1 MSGLSLVILADQA
14 QQRTALSAAARGELE
29 VAESLSPSSDTL
41 ARLAALS
48 PDAVVLWYDGSERH
62 LALCERIYVSKAC
75 LALILVADEP
85 DAALLSRALS
95 CGVSRVLSPAEAE
108 GELAKV
114 VSHVVSR
121 ERSRLAGGED
131 AGTRASRVLAVFG
144 TKGGTGKTMFSVNLA
159 TALARLGQRVALV
172 DLDLQFGDV
181 GILLDLAKADSIADV
196 AEENAFDYSVLK
208 SYLFTH
214 RSGLMGLC
222 APPSPEYAEVVT
234 PEHVK
239 KTVRSLR
246 PNFDF
251 VLLDMPPS
259 FHDNSIAGLE
269 ESGEIFFLLNPDIS
283 TLHNAKV
290 SMGVLDSLGLGDRVK
305 LVLNKNG
312 GSSIKVVDIG
322 RILERPLEL
331 TIPNDQVCALRA
343 VNSGVPLV
351 LDSRRSQIGR
361 AITAYAG
368 SLLAGETVPKTK
380 KGRR

>member
-1 MSGLSLVILADQA
+1 MSNFRLVILADTA
-14 QQRTALSAAARGELE
+14 QQRTALSAAAQGDIE
-29 VAESLSPSSDTL
+29 VVESLSPTADTL

-48 PDAVVLWYDGSERH
+48 PDAVVLWYDGSERE

-75 LALILVADEP
+75 LSLVLVADEP

-121 ERSRLAGGED
+121 ERSRLAGVED
-131 AGTRASRVLAVFG
+131 TGARASRVISVFG
-144 TKGGTGKTMFSVNLA
+144 TKGGTGKTMLSVNLA
-159 TALARLGQRVALV
+159 VALARLGQRVALV

-181 GILLDLAKADSIADV
+181 GILLDIAKSDSIADV
-196 AEENAFDYSVLK
+196 AEESAFDYSALK

-269 ESGEIFFLLNPDIS
+269 ESGEIYFLLNPDIS
-283 TLHNAKV
+283 TLHNARV
-290 SMGVLDSLGLGDRVK
+290 SLGVLDSLGLSDRVK

-312 GSSIKVVDIG
+312 GSSIKSNDIG

-331 TIPNDQVCALRA
+331 IIPNDQVCALRA

-351 LDSRRSQIGR
+351 LDSRRNQMGKI
-361 AITAYAG
+361 ITAYA
-368 SLLAGETVPKTK
+368 SKLLAGENIAK

>member
-1 MSGLSLVILADQA
+1 MSNFRLVILADTA
-14 QQRTALSAAARGELE
+14 QQRTALSAAARGDIE
-29 VAESLSPSSDTL
+29 VVESLSPTADTL

-48 PDAVVLWYDGSERH
+48 PDAVVLWYDGSERE
-62 LALCERIYVSKAC
+62 LALCERIYISKAC
-75 LALILVADEP
+75 LCLILVADEP
-85 DAALLSRALS
+85 DASLLSRALS

-108 GELAKV
+108 GELANV

-121 ERSRLAGGED
+121 ERSRLAGIED
-131 AGTRASRVLAVFG
+131 TGTRASRVISVFG
-144 TKGGTGKTMFSVNLA
+144 TKGGAGKTMFSVNLA
-159 TALARLGQRVALV
+159 VALARLGQRVALV

-181 GILLDLAKADSIADV
+181 GILLDISKSDSIADV
-196 AEENAFDYSVLK
+196 AEESAFDYSALK

-269 ESGEIFFLLNPDIS
+269 ESGEIYFLLNPDIS
-283 TLHNAKV
+283 TLHNARV
-290 SMGVLDSLGLGDRVK
+290 SLGVLDSLGLSDRVK

-312 GSSIKVVDIG
+312 GSSIKSNDIG

-331 TIPNDQVCALRA
+331 IIPNDQVCALRA
-343 VNSGVPLV
+343 VNSGVPIV
-351 LDSRRSQIGR
+351 LDTRRNQMGNV
-361 AITAYAG
+361 ITGYA
-368 SLLAGETVPKTK
+368 SKLLAGENIAK

>member
-1 MSGLSLVILADQA
+1 MSNFRLVILADTA
-14 QQRTALSAAARGELE
+14 QQRTALSAAARGDIE
-29 VAESLSPSSDTL
+29 VVESLSPTADTL

-48 PDAVVLWYDGSERH
+48 PDAVVLWYDGSERE
-62 LALCERIYVSKAC
+62 LALCERIYISKAC
-75 LALILVADEP
+75 LCLILVADEP

-108 GELAKV
+108 GELANV

-121 ERSRLAGGED
+121 ERSRLAGVED
-131 AGTRASRVLAVFG
+131 TGTRASRVISVFG
-144 TKGGTGKTMFSVNLA
+144 TKGGAGKTMFSVNLA
-159 TALARLGQRVALV
+159 VALARLGQRVALV

-181 GILLDLAKADSIADV
+181 GILLDIAKSDSIADV
-196 AEENAFDYSVLK
+196 AEESAFDYSALK

-269 ESGEIFFLLNPDIS
+269 ESGEIYFLLNPDIS
-283 TLHNAKV
+283 TLHNARV
-290 SMGVLDSLGLGDRVK
+290 SLGVLDSLGLSDRVK

-312 GSSIKVVDIG
+312 GSSIKSNDIG

-331 TIPNDQVCALRA
+331 IIPNDQVCALRA
-343 VNSGVPLV
+343 VNSGVPIV
-351 LDSRRSQIGR
+351 LDSRRNQMGNV
-361 AITAYAG
+361 ITGYA
-368 SLLAGETVPKTK
+368 SKLLAGENIAK

>member
-1 MSGLSLVILADQA
+1 MSNFRLVILADTA
-14 QQRTALSAAARGELE
+14 QQRTALSAAAQGDIE
-29 VAESLSPSSDTL
+29 VVESLSPTADTL

-48 PDAVVLWYDGSERH
+48 PDAVVLWYDGSERE

-75 LALILVADEP
+75 LCLILVADEP

-95 CGVSRVLSPAEAE
+95 SGVSRVISPAEAE

-121 ERSRLAGGED
+121 ERSRLAGVED
-131 AGTRASRVLAVFG
+131 PGARASRVISVFG
-144 TKGGTGKTMFSVNLA
+144 TKGGTGKTMLSVNLA
-159 TALARLGQRVALV
+159 VALARLGQRVALV

-181 GILLDLAKADSIADV
+181 GILLDIAKSDSIADV
-196 AEENAFDYSVLK
+196 AEESAFDYSALK

-269 ESGEIFFLLNPDIS
+269 ESGEIYFLLNPDIS
-283 TLHNAKV
+283 TLHNARV
-290 SMGVLDSLGLGDRVK
+290 SLGVLDSLGLSDRVK

-312 GSSIKVVDIG
+312 GSSIKSNDIG

-331 TIPNDQVCALRA
+331 IIPNDQVCALRA

-351 LDSRRSQIGR
+351 LDSRRNQMGKI
-361 AITAYAG
+361 ITAYA
-368 SLLAGETVPKTK
+368 SKLLAGENIAK

>member
-1 MSGLSLVILADQA
+1 MSNFSLVVLADEA
-14 QQRTALSAAARGELE
+14 RQRAALAAAAGSELE
-29 VAESLSPSSDTL
+29 VVESLAPAADTL
-41 ARLAALS
+41 SRFAALS

-62 LALCERIYVSKAC
+62 LALCERIYISKAC
-75 LALILVADEP
+75 LALILVADDP
-85 DAALLSRALS
+85 DAALLSRALA

-108 GELAKV
+108 EELAKV
-114 VSHVVSR
+114 ATHIVSR
-121 ERSRLAGGED
+121 ERSRIAGAED
-131 AGTRASRVLAVFG
+131 AGPRASRVISVFG
-144 TKGGTGKTMFSVNLA
+144 TKGGTGKTMLSVNLA
-159 TALARLGQRVALV
+159 VALARLGQRVALV

-196 AEENAFDYSVLK
+196 AEENAFDYPALK

-234 PEHVK
+234 PEHIK

-251 VLLDMPPS
+251 VLLDMPPA
-259 FHDNSIAGLE
+259 FHDSTIAGLE
-269 ESGEIFFLLNPDIS
+269 ESGEIYFLLNPDIS

-290 SMGVLDSLGLGDRVK
+290 SLGVLDSLNLGSRVK

-312 GSSIKVVDIG
+312 GSSIKSTDIG

-331 TIPNDQVCALRA
+331 VIPNEQVCALRA

-351 LDSRRSQIGR
+351 LDSRRSQMGKV
-361 AITAYAG
+361 ITAYAAG
-368 SLLAGETVPKTK
+368 LLAGKPAPK

>member
-1 MSGLSLVILADQA
+1 MSNFRLVILADTA
-14 QQRTALSAAARGELE
+14 QQRTALSAAAQGDIE
-29 VAESLSPSSDTL
+29 VVESLSPTADTL

-48 PDAVVLWYDGSERH
+48 PDAVVLWYDGSERE

-75 LALILVADEP
+75 LSLVLVADEP
-85 DAALLSRALS
+85 DTALLSRALS

-121 ERSRLAGGED
+121 ERSRLAGVED
-131 AGTRASRVLAVFG
+131 TGARASRVISVFG
-144 TKGGTGKTMFSVNLA
+144 TKGGTGKTMLSVNLA
-159 TALARLGQRVALV
+159 VALARLGQRVTLV

-181 GILLDLAKADSIADV
+181 GILLDIAKSDSIADV
-196 AEENAFDYSVLK
+196 AEESAFDYSALK

-269 ESGEIFFLLNPDIS
+269 ESGEIYFLLNPDIS
-283 TLHNAKV
+283 TLHNARV
-290 SMGVLDSLGLGDRVK
+290 SLGVLDSLGLSDRVK

-312 GSSIKVVDIG
+312 GSSIKSNDIG

-331 TIPNDQVCALRA
+331 IIPNDQVCALRA

-351 LDSRRSQIGR
+351 LDSRRNQMGKI
-361 AITAYAG
+361 ITAYA
-368 SLLAGETVPKTK
+368 SKLLAGENIAK